1 MKKILLEAPILT
13 NSGYGEHARL
23 VFRSIQNL
31 ASDYDIYINPLRW
44 GSTSW
49 SSDVTLE
56 RSLIDACILK
66 NARYNKASSGEPVYD
81 IQIHVGIPN
90 EFSKKAPYSIC
101 VTAGIETD
109 RVSSEWIIKTTPFS
123 KQGKID
129 KLIVPST
136 HSKQSFADTKYS
148 AQTASGKTIDLKLDC
163 PIEVVPY
170 PVKTFETIEL
180 ENLSLNTKFNFLTV
194 SMWGIR
200 KNMENT
206 IKWFIDEFRED
217 ADVGLIIKTNLSK
230 NSIIDR
236 VETVKKIG
244 SILNQAGNRKCKV
257 HILHGYMSPRELH
270 ALYKHP
276 NVKAYL
282 SATHGEG
289 YGLPIFEAAYS
300 GLPVIATDWS
310 AHLDFLSAP
319 IRDKKTGNKKIK
331 KVFAR
336 VDYTMKQIQ
345 KEAVWENILIESSR
359 WAFPKENSFKQQIR
373 KVYKQYG
380 FYKKRAQILK
390 QHLLVTHDEQKV
402 YDQMAM
408 ALLSGCGLKKES
420 LKVHNEWSEQTSR
433 IEKL

>member
-230 NSIIDR
+230 NSI
-236 VETVKKIG
+236 
-244 SILNQAGNRKCKV
+244 
-257 HILHGYMSPRELH
+257 
-270 ALYKHP
+270 
-276 NVKAYL
+276 
-282 SATHGEG
+282 
-289 YGLPIFEAAYS
+289 
-300 GLPVIATDWS
+300 
-310 AHLDFLSAP
+310 
-319 IRDKKTGNKKIK
+319 
-331 KVFAR
+331 
-336 VDYTMKQIQ
+336 
-345 KEAVWENILIESSR
+345 
-359 WAFPKENSFKQQIR
+359 NS
-373 KVYKQYG
+373 
-380 FYKKRAQILK
+380 
-390 QHLLVTHDEQKV
+390 
-402 YDQMAM
+402 
-408 ALLSGCGLKKES
+408 
-420 LKVHNEWSEQTSR
+420 
-433 IEKL
+433 